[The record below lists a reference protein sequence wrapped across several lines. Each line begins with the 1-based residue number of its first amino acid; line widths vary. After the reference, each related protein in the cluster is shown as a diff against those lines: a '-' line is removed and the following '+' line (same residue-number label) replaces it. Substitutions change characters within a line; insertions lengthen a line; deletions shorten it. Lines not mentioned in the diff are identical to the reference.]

1 LSGAAACRYE
11 SLAKTSFRKSKKG
24 ALVPGRMRRI
34 RLIHKKYGMA
44 VQNKRAIHEKRLQ
57 LRVKLQPK
65 SYDAVSNA
73 ALLASPLCGES
84 RRPPA
89 IPVFP
94 NQIQMGPV

>member
-1 LSGAAACRYE
+1 M
-11 SLAKTSFRKSKKG
+11 TFFRKSKKG
-24 ALVPGRMRRI
+24 ALVPGRMR
-34 RLIHKKYGMA
+34 LIGLPRWKIHNMDAYGK
-44 VQNKRAIHEKRLQ
+44 VIILEKGLQ

-73 ALLASPLCGES
+73 ALLASPLCGGN
-84 RRPPA
+84 RQPPV

>member
-1 LSGAAACRYE
+1 M
-11 SLAKTSFRKSKKG
+11 TSFRKSKKG

-34 RLIHKKYGMA
+34 RLIQKKYGMA
-44 VQNKRAIHEKRLQ
+44 VQGKRAIHEKRLQ

-73 ALLASPLCGES
+73 ALLASPLCEES
-84 RRPPA
+84 RRSPA

>member
-1 LSGAAACRYE
+1 MDAYGKVIILE
-11 SLAKTSFRKSKKG
+11 KG
-24 ALVPGRMRRI
+24 
-34 RLIHKKYGMA
+34 
-44 VQNKRAIHEKRLQ
+44 LQ

-73 ALLASPLCGES
+73 ALLASPMRGN
-84 RRPPA
+84 RQPPV